1 MRRVFNLFIIPT
13 MIYLVSLSQ
22 LICQD
27 LNNEFTIDLKWSS
40 PQLYNINNQD
50 VLVPNAT
57 DLVIDNYKPKFFWR
71 KKVKSKN
78 FSIQIINIETEPS
91 LSEEK
96 KYLETFYNLISN
108 ELELEKKVTN
118 SRNESYAVVDF
129 VPFIKKNG
137 QVLRI
142 KSLKVKLNKTPIP
155 NIQKDFVSSSVLK
168 PGSGLWYKINV
179 TDDGI
184 YKIDKQFL
192 ENCGINT
199 SGLNPNSI
207 NIYGNGDGL
216 LPVDNSLPRTD
227 DLAKN
232 AIFIN
237 GDADGS
243 FDDSDYILF
252 YARGPHRWQ
261 VSGAVNFTQQRH
273 HYSDVSCYFI
283 NINPSEPP
291 LRVASYTPPNS
302 PHTIDVSQFSHRD
315 IHENDSVSLVKGG
328 QRWYGELFDIEL
340 ERSFSFPISNIV
352 SNSMVQVQLSMA
364 SNKRSSDLASLDI
377 DVNGNLVSSF
387 NFNSSGED
395 FSRINHLFD
404 FSSSSST
411 INMKLSVSR
420 SNPSTLSYLDRILIN
435 ARRSLVFNGNQLQ
448 FRDLMSVAP
457 NQIARYTI
465 QNLPSNAMVWDVT
478 SLHSPE
484 LITGDFQNNSFS
496 FIQYADTIRE
506 FVAFNGSSFSEPTFS
521 GVINNQDLHSLDQAD
536 YLIVTNSLFL
546 SQANRLAELHR
557 NNGMTV
563 HVVTNEQVYN
573 EFSSGMP
580 DACAIRMFS
589 KMFYDRGELNPSTR
603 PKYLLLFG
611 DGSYD
616 PKNRLS
622 NNTNFVLTYQVESSE
637 NHVTAIVTDDF
648 FGMLDDSESISSTD
662 QLDIG
667 IGRLLATDV
676 NSATQLVNKIEHYMN
691 NGSDLYNGSAICCD
705 GNQGN
710 KTFGDWRLKVVQ
722 IADDEDNNY
731 FIVNDTEP
739 HYSILKENNREINS
753 TKIYLDAYPQQT
765 TAGGQRYPD
774 VNQAINNCVE
784 RGALITHY
792 VGHGG
797 EVGLAQ
803 ERVVTIP
810 EIQSWRNINAMNLFV
825 SNTCEFTRYDDPGR
839 ISAGEW
845 ISLNPNGG
853 GIALMTTT
861 RPVFFSVNTETGEA
875 FYNNVFKLDEDS
887 TIMAMGEIIR
897 RTKNESGTQENK
909 RCFTLIGDPALKLAY
924 PRYKV
929 ITDSINGSAI
939 NLIQD
944 TIKALSLV
952 NVKGHLEDY
961 FGNKLNGFNGFVSP
975 TVYDK
980 TKVEKTLGQDPTS
993 FEVNYEV
1000 QKNIIYKGKATVS
1013 NGEFKYSFIVP
1024 KDISLAYGYGKI
1036 SHYANNDI
1044 HDAMGFDTSIIIGG
1058 INTNSLSDSDGPQI
1072 EIYLN
1077 ENSFVNGGITN
1088 TTPTLIANVFD
1099 SSGINTVGSGIGH
1112 DITAIIDNN
1121 NSEPIVLN
1129 DFYTADLDTYQS
1141 GEIRYHFPSL
1151 DAGPHQLT
1159 FKVWDV
1165 NNNSSEVT
1173 IDFVVQ
1179 NDLDVSLDRVY
1190 NYPNPFTT
1198 STEFI
1203 FEHNQACNEMD
1214 VQLQIFTVSG
1224 KLVKSIQTNV
1234 YTDGYRV
1241 NGIYWDGKDDFGD
1254 QLAKGVYVYK
1264 LKATTIDG
1272 RSAEKIEKLVLLK

>member
-1 MRRVFNLFIIPT
+1 MRRIFSLIILNAF
-13 MIYLVSLSQ
+13 IYLASFSHLMSQ
-22 LICQD
+22 VLD
-27 LNNEFTIDLKWSS
+27 NEFTIDVKWNT
-40 PQLYNINNQD
+40 PQSYNISDQE

-57 DLVIDNYKPKFFWR
+57 DLVIDNFKPKFFWR
-71 KKVKSKN
+71 KKIKSKN
-78 FSIQIINIETEPS
+78 FSIQILNIETEQS

-96 KYLETFYNLISN
+96 SYLKRFYNQISTEVELETN
-108 ELELEKKVTN
+108 VTN
-118 SRNESYAVVDF
+118 SRNESYALIDF
-129 VPFIKKNG
+129 VPFVERNG
-137 QVLRI
+137 QILRI
-142 KSLKVKLNKTPIP
+142 KSIKFKLNKTPMP
-155 NIQKDFVSSSVLK
+155 FSEKDFVSSSVLK
-168 PGSGLWYKINV
+168 SGSGLWYKIDV
-179 TDDGI
+179 TSDGI

-216 LPVDNSLPRTD
+216 LPIDNSLDRTD

-232 AIFIN
+232 AIFVY
-237 GDADGS
+237 GDADGT

-252 YARGPHRWQ
+252 YALGPNRWE
-261 VSGAVNFTQQRH
+261 VSGGNKFTQQRH
-273 HYSDVSCYFI
+273 LYSDVSCYFI
-283 NINPSEPP
+283 NINSSEPP
-291 LRVASYTPPNS
+291 LRVSSYTPPNS
-302 PHTIDVSQFSHRD
+302 LHTIEVSQFSHRD
-315 IHENDSVSLVKGG
+315 IHETDSISLVKGG
-328 QRWYGELFDIEL
+328 QRWYGELFDIDL
-340 ERSFSFPISNIV
+340 ERSFSFPMSNIV
-352 SNSMVQVQLSMA
+352 SNSLVQVQLSMA
-364 SNKRSSDLASLDI
+364 SNKRSSDVASVNVE
-377 DVNGNLVSSF
+377 VNGNSLSSF

-395 FSRINHLFD
+395 FSRSEHLFD
-404 FSSSSST
+404 FTTSSSNV
-411 INMKLSVSR
+411 NMKLTVSR

-435 ARRSLVFNGNQLQ
+435 GRRTLIFNGNQLQ

-465 QNLPSNAMVWDVT
+465 QNLPPNAMIWDVT
-478 SLHSPE
+478 NSNSPQ
-484 LITGDFQNNSFS
+484 LISGNFQNNSFS
-496 FIQYADTIRE
+496 FIQHADTIRE
-506 FVAFNGSSFSEPTFS
+506 YVAFNGASFPSPTFS
-521 GVINNQDLHSLDQAD
+521 GLVNNQDLHALDQAD
-536 YLIVTNSLFL
+536 YLIVTNALFL

-557 NNGMTV
+557 NTGMTV
-563 HVVTNEQVYN
+563 HVVTNEQIYN

-589 KMFYDRGELNPSTR
+589 KMFYDRGELSPSTR

-667 IGRLLATDV
+667 IGRILATDI
-676 NSATQLVNKIEHYMN
+676 NSATQLVDKIEHYMN
-691 NGSDLYNGSAICCD
+691 NGSDLYNGAAICCD

-710 KTFGDWRLKVVQ
+710 KTFGDWRLKIVQ

-731 FIVNDTEP
+731 FINNDTEP
-739 HYSILKENNREINS
+739 HYNMLKSSNREINS

-839 ISAGEW
+839 VSAGEW

-875 FYNNVFKLDEDS
+875 FYNNVFKLGEDS
-887 TIMAMGEIIR
+887 TVMAMGEIIR
-897 RTKNESGTQENK
+897 RTKNQSGTQENK

-924 PRYKV
+924 PKYKV
-929 ITDSINGSAI
+929 ITDSINGNAI
-939 NLIQD
+939 DNVQD

-952 NVKGHLEDY
+952 SVKGHLEDY
-961 FGNKLNGFNGFVSP
+961 FGNKLDFFNGFVSP

-980 TKVEKTLGQDPTS
+980 VKSEKTLGQDPTS

-1000 QKNIIYKGKATVS
+1000 QKNIIYKGKSTVS
-1013 NGEFKYSFIVP
+1013 SGDFEYSFIVP
-1024 KDISLAYGYGKI
+1024 KDISLSYGYGKL
-1036 SHYANNDI
+1036 SHYANNETD
-1044 HDAMGFDTSIIIGG
+1044 DAMGYDTSIIIGG
-1058 INTNSLSDSDGPQI
+1058 INTNAIADSEGPQI

-1077 ENSFVNGGITN
+1077 ENSFVNGGMTN
-1088 TTPTLIANVFD
+1088 STPTLIANVFD

-1112 DITAIIDNN
+1112 DITVILDNN
-1121 NSEPIVLN
+1121 NSAPIVLN
-1129 DFYTADLDTYQS
+1129 DFYTANLDTYQS
-1141 GEIRYHFPSL
+1141 GEIRYHFPSIE
-1151 DAGPHQLT
+1151 AGPHQLT
-1159 FKVWDV
+1159 FKIWDV
-1165 NNNSSEVT
+1165 NNNSSEHT
-1173 IDFVVQ
+1173 IEFVVQ
-1179 NDLDVSLDRVY
+1179 NDLNVSLDRVY
-1190 NYPNPFTT
+1190 NYPNPFTS

-1214 VQLQIFTVSG
+1214 VQVQVFTISG
-1224 KLVKSIQTNV
+1224 KLVKSIHTNV
-1234 YTDGYRV
+1234 YTNGYRV